1 MVLTGLKGIEP
12 KSGKYIRPLIECKR
26 EEIEKYCDENK
37 LDPRHDKSN
46 EDNTYTRNRI
56 RNIVIPYIKQEFN
69 PNFID
74 TLYRLSEISK
84 EESEYIEKKV
94 EESFNKIAEEI
105 SEKQI
110 IFDLKKFN
118 EEDLVI
124 KRRLILYSVQKI
136 FGTTKGIEKIH
147 IEDIIK
153 LCSNNIGNKYL
164 TPNKNTTVSIKNKK
178 IILEKI

>member
-1 MVLTGLKGIEP
+1 M
-12 KSGKYIRPLIECKR
+12 
-26 EEIEKYCDENK
+26 
-37 LDPRHDKSN
+37 DPRHDKSN
-46 EDNTYTRNRI
+46 EDNTYTRNKI
-56 RNIVIPYIKQEFN
+56 RNIVIPYIKKEFN

-94 EESFNKIAEEI
+94 EESFDAIVEEI

-110 IFDLKKFN
+110 VLDLKRFN

-124 KRRLILYSVQKI
+124 KRRLILYSVKKL

-153 LCSNNIGNKYL
+153 LCLNNIGNKYL
-164 TPNKNTTVSIKNKK
+164 TPNKNTKVSVGKGK
-178 IILEKI
+178 IVIEKI